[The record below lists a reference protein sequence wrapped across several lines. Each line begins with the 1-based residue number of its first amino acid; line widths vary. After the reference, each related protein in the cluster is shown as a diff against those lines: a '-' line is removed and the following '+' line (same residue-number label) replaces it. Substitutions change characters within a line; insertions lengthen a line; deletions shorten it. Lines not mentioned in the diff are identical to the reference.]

1 MNLVADE
8 SVDQPIVDRLRQDGH
23 TVLSIADLDPG
34 IADNA
39 VLRLADQNS
48 ALLLTAD
55 KDFGELVF
63 RMGNIHTGV
72 VLTRLAG
79 LSPETKARIVSAGLL
94 TTGTTFH
101 LLSVSF
107 PLEESGF
114 AAVRLIPIG
123 LRMRQ
128 RRSKADRS
136 RNVAPI
142 AKLAL
147 TSAV

>member
-79 LSPETKARIVSAGLL
+79 LSPETKARIVSAAFADHGNELPYA
-94 TTGTTFH
+94 F
-101 LLSVSF
+101 SVVS
-107 PLEESGF
+107 SGRIRIRRR
-114 AAVRLIPIG
+114 AVD
-123 LRMRQ
+123 
-128 RRSKADRS
+128 SDR
-136 RNVAPI
+136 A
-142 AKLAL
+142 
-147 TSAV
+147 